1 MLRLTPVEAAITKL
15 LSDGATPSEAAERMR
30 MKPNTLR
37 GYMKSIFVK
46 LDVHR
51 QSELVRLVCTTAGLL
66 RGAAEAEAPPPPAA
80 SRAVGSSRAAE

>member
-1 MLRLTPVEAAITKL
+1 MIQAMFGLSPAEARVAKL
-15 LSDGATPSEAAERMR
+15 LSDGLTPSEAAERLCMR
-30 MKPNTLR
+30 PNTLR

-66 RGAAEAEAPPPPAA
+66 RGAGEAEAPPAPLAG
-80 SRAVGSSRAAE
+80 R